1 MNPSCKTRVCIGL
14 WTVFAI
20 AATCGDGASAQTP
33 VPAAPT
39 TTGSSAASAS
49 PAAAVYSSP
58 AVATNAPAATLGR
71 STGRFDFQ
79 LGDSPSAEPVLVV
92 PGKDVDV
99 ETVNRII
106 EDLTV
111 MGRII
116 EKNSLSAVMPTGR
129 RSVPFLGAL
138 RWNREGR
145 GPEALFSS
153 SGRPRPLYVAG
164 YGAAFFIHVDFPL
177 LPPPEAKDKAAAT
190 EEQADTVWT
199 ETRQALFEPRARPG
213 VSPREAEAPEPYS
226 RERVETLRSTL
237 IAVMKHA
244 TNIRA
249 LEPGERLTIVVQG
262 PSAQTQGATP
272 APAGELIASVP
283 NGRSLL
289 TLRASKADIDLYA
302 KGELTQAQ
310 FEQRLQVVT
319 Y

>member
-1 MNPSCKTRVCIGL
+1 MNPSCKTHIGL
-14 WTVFAI
+14 SLWIVFII
-20 AATCGDGASAQTP
+20 AATCGDSAAAQGS
-33 VPAAPT
+33 VPPAPQ
-39 TTGSSAASAS
+39 TTGLSAASAS
-49 PAAAVYSSP
+49 
-58 AVATNAPAATLGR
+58 APADNGPVSTTYPGGATLGR

-79 LGDSPSAEPVLVV
+79 LGDGRSMESVLVV
-92 PGKDVDV
+92 PGKEVDV

-129 RSVPFLGAL
+129 RSAAFLGAL
-138 RWNREGR
+138 RWNRAGR
-145 GPEALFSS
+145 GPEMLFSS
-153 SGRPRPLYVAG
+153 VGRPKPLYVAG
-164 YGAAFFIHVDFPL
+164 YGAAFFIQVDFPL
-177 LPPPEAKDKAAAT
+177 LPPPEAKDKPAAT
-190 EEQADTVWT
+190 QEQADTVWA
-199 ETRQALFEPRARPG
+199 ETRQALFAPQARPG

-262 PSAQTQGATP
+262 PSAQMQGATP
-272 APAGELIASVP
+272 TPAGELTAGGP
-283 NGRSLL
+283 DGKSLL